1 MIVREAK
8 LLNGTKA
15 QYQALDDAIRT
26 AQFIRNKAVRYWMD
40 NQGVSKAD
48 LYKLCKDLA
57 SEFGFALKLN
67 SAARQASAERAWA
80 AISSFYKRCKKQEKN
95 IGYPKFKKH
104 CRTVEY
110 KVSGWRLSDDCKIIT
125 FTDGFKVG
133 SLSVFCNS
141 STREDLHR
149 LKINRVRVV
158 RKADGYYAQFC
169 FDAERKEVGEFTGNV
184 VGLDLGLKY
193 FTKDQNDNAVIYP
206 QFLRKSERKLK
217 KAQKRLSK
225 KFVKGRKPQSI
236 NYHKARIRLGRVHL
250 KITRQRKDWA
260 IKQARCVVHSNDVIV
275 YEDLKIA
282 NMVSQRVGRV
292 SRLEA
297 TGEPVR
303 VKNHHLAKSITDAS
317 WYQFTQWLE
326 YYGKIW
332 DKAVV
337 AVSPNYTSQ
346 DCSNCGQR
354 VKKSL
359 STRTHSCPNCRVE
372 ICRDTNAAV
381 NILKKGMKILGVE
394 WQNNSTSGQEGSA
407 EQSGKH
413 GEKTANTIDR
423 KQDNSKRIS
432 VNHELESSC
441 VPFGNAKGEHAEE
454 YVNFLNPFTINSYCI
469 VL

>member
-8 LLNGTKA
+8 LLNGTKE
-15 QYQALDDAIRT
+15 QYQALDDTIRA
-26 AQFIRNKAVRYWMD
+26 AQFIRNKAVRYWID
-40 NQGVSKAD
+40 NQAVSKSD

-57 SEFGFALKLN
+57 AEFDFALKLN

-80 AISSFYKRCKKQEKN
+80 AISSFYKRCKKQEKKK
-95 IGYPKFKKH
+95 GYPKFKKH
-104 CRTVEY
+104 CRSVEY
-110 KVSGWRLSDDCKIIT
+110 KVSGWKLSDDCKIIT

-158 RKADGYYAQFC
+158 RKADGYYVQFC
-169 FDAERKEVGEFTGNV
+169 LDADRKEVGEFTGNV

-193 FTKDQNDNAVIYP
+193 FTKDQNNNAVIYP

-225 KFVKGRKPQSI
+225 KFVKGKKPQSI
-236 NYHKARIRLGRVHL
+236 NYHSCRKRLGRVAL
-250 KITRQRKDWA
+250 KIQRQRKDWA

-275 YEDLKIA
+275 YEDLRIA
-282 NMVSQRVGRV
+282 NM
-292 SRLEA
+292 
-297 TGEPVR
+297 
-303 VKNHHLAKSITDAS
+303 VKNHHLAKSISDAS
-317 WYQFTQWLE
+317 WHQFTQWLK

-337 AVSPNYTSQ
+337 VVTPTYTSQ

-359 STRTHSCPNCRVE
+359 STRTHSCSSCKIE
-372 ICRDTNAAV
+372 ICRDTNAAI

-394 WQNNSTSGQEGSA
+394 WQNNSTQGHWESA
-407 EQSGKH
+407 SKDGKH
-413 GEKTANTIDR
+413 GEKTTNTIDG
-423 KQDNSKRIS
+423 KLDIAS
-432 VNHELESSC
+432 
-441 VPFGNAKGEHAEE
+441 G
-454 YVNFLNPFTINSYCI
+454 FL
-469 VL
+469 